1 MSDLLKCVI
10 ISDPVILDP
19 LCRHP
24 LKIFYDPLFYYT
36 NDNHLWKH
44 SDSASPRGVSF
55 NYSTEGDKTDLLER
69 CQLHVKIKYLTWNF
83 SYFFGTN

>member
-10 ISDPVILDP
+10 ISDPVILGP
-19 LCRHP
+19 ACRHP

-36 NDNHLWKH
+36 NENHLWKH

-69 CQLHVKIKYLTWNF
+69 CQLWKSNI
-83 SYFFGTN
+83 

>member
-1 MSDLLKCVI
+1 MNAVSLHYVRLVKMCYNLEP
-10 ISDPVILDP
+10 SILGP
-19 LCRHP
+19 ACRHP

-55 NYSTEGDKTDLLER
+55 IYSTEGDKTDLLER
-69 CQLHVKIKYLTWNF
+69 CQPWKSSI
-83 SYFFGTN
+83 

>member
-10 ISDPVILDP
+10 ISDPVILGP
-19 LCRHP
+19 ACRHP

-55 NYSTEGDKTDLLER
+55 NYSTEGDKTVST
-69 CQLHVKIKYLTWNF
+69 VKIKYLTWNF